1 MEHQIVTLPSLVLS
15 LCCFISIGVAILI
28 ALVTWKISDGIFEV
42 AERIFTSL
50 LFFLLVFLATFCTTI
65 LFASVLAAFIQ
76 F

>member
-15 LCCFISIGVAILI
+15 LCHFVSIGAAILT
-28 ALVTWKISDGIFEV
+28 ALVAWNLSDGIFEKV
-42 AERIFTSL
+42 ERIFISL

-65 LFASVLAAFIQ
+65 LFASALAAFIQ